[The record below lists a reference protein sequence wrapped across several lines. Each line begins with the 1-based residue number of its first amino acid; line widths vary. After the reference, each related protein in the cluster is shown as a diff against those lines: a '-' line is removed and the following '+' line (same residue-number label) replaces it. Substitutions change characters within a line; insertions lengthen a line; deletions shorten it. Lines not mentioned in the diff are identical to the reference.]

1 MSKGCRIIYHMHIY
15 ISRIENT
22 GQYLHIYIY
31 TYNSDLSKQSW
42 WRQSMYLTCIFK
54 LFCSW
59 LLNSTVF
66 TTSQWYKTAVSLR
79 WFRSV
84 LWASRC
90 RLPLFYDQ
98 FVFSRLASCISSLT
112 SANEASE
119 SYGAWWEPKNP
130 VLHSPAVWQPGNR
143 EAVWHPSN
151 LQ

>member
-1 MSKGCRIIYHMHIY
+1 MSKGCRIIYHIY
-15 ISRIENT
+15 IYVPDNT
-22 GQYLHIYIY
+22 YTYIYIYIY
-31 TYNSDLSKQSW
+31 TYRSDLSKQSW

-66 TTSQWYKTAVSLR
+66 FTTSQWYKAAVSLR

-112 SANEASE
+112 SANEACE
-119 SYGAWWEPKNP
+119 SYGALEHGGSPKP
-130 VLHSPAVWQPGNR
+130 SPTQPSSLVTQPGSSL
-143 EAVWHPSN
+143 AS
-151 LQ
+151 Q